1 MLQKSALFAANASSP
16 SLIAACR
23 VCTWVTW
30 VSVLP
35 FAFLMIALTLSWG
48 SLLIGLI
55 QVGPS
60 FVGLLAQT
68 WAFHRMPGS
77 DGPYV

>member
-1 MLQKSALFAANASSP
+1 MLEKSALFSANASTP
-16 SLIAACR
+16 SLLAACR

-35 FAFLMIALTLSWG
+35 FAGLLIALVFSLG
-48 SLLIGLI
+48 SILVGVI

-60 FVGLLAQT
+60 FIALLAQT
-68 WAFHRMPGS
+68 WAFHRIPGS